1 MVTGALSFLLP
12 SSRASPKM
20 PRSPRLA
27 HKRLLEK
34 GKRKKDSTDNR
45 LSYYETVQFYSKRV
59 SLLKLNQWL
68 MDFASL
74 L

>member
-1 MVTGALSFLLP
+1 
-12 SSRASPKM
+12 M

-45 LSYYETVQFYSKRV
+45 LSYYETVQFYLKRV

-68 MDFASL
+68 MDFASSL
-74 L
+74 